1 MASWEPDEID
11 FEDEYDKAET
21 KDDADLDT
29 SMTILNESI
38 REQEEL
44 QEKLNRAEWLS
55 INKDQ
60 IAKLGQQI
68 ALNEKKQ
75 GEYIMRASKTII
87 SILHRGF
94 NKIKEDGRVMI
105 IDEKSAEKLYNKLRS
120 VESDE
125 HTYKIAFENESGTY
139 KDILS
144 PTNRWLAPNAYL
156 KIFGKKFM
164 KDIGFDVD
172 KPRTGTKRKIPKKRI
187 KQIEMYVDEIDDNRK
202 QFTARE
208 LNELPTT
215 SENNQD
221 NIMLQDII
229 TKNEIATDNSIKL
242 IETSLTETGAEA
254 STQTGGLTLR
264 ELEGLDKELRTISG
278 SLRSAIAKAM
288 AKQVDINR
296 ENRKLEEMVNDET
309 YSDEQREEVRARLQR
324 FQGEQKAISD
334 QIRILK
340 GRYSNQIY
348 QIRESIMKFLD
359 KETGTLGERIRTLF
373 KEQGITIVSILTALG
388 MTIGVLIEA
397 LLGGPSTTS
406 TPTPQSTTT
415 SDKKGGAR
423 EWIKNKLKALSQLL
437 GKLADKAL
445 ASLPGIIGSI
455 LSWIL
460 NRAKEVVGWLSQNLW
475 ALITGVGV
483 LIYTYFITKTRRR

>member
-11 FEDEYDKAET
+11 FEDEYDKADPI
-21 KDDADLDT
+21 DDDNLDK
-29 SMTILNESI
+29 SINELNKSI

-44 QEKLNRAEWLS
+44 QEKLSRAEWS
-55 INKDQ
+55 PINKDQ
-60 IAKLGQQI
+60 IEKLGQQI
-68 ALNEKKQ
+68 AFNEKKQ
-75 GEYIMRASKTII
+75 GVYIMRASKTIL

-94 NKIKEDGRVMI
+94 NKIKQDGKVMVS
-105 IDEKSAEKLYNKLRS
+105 DQQSAEKLYNRLRLA
-120 VESDE
+120 VTDE
-125 HTYKIAFENESGTY
+125 GTYKIAFENESGTY

-144 PTNRWLAPNAYL
+144 PTNKWLAPNAYL
-156 KIFGKKFM
+156 KILGKKFM

-172 KPRTGTKRKIPKKRI
+172 RPRTGTKSKIPKKRVELI
-187 KQIEMYVDEIDDNRK
+187 EKYIDEMYDNMK
-202 QFTARE
+202 QFAASE

-229 TKNEIATDNSIKL
+229 TKNEIAADNFVKL
-242 IETSLTETGAEA
+242 IETSLTETGADV

-278 SLRSAIAKAM
+278 SLRSAIAKSI
-288 AKQVDINR
+288 AKQVDIDK
-296 ENRKLEEMVNDET
+296 ENRKLEEMANDET
-309 YSDEQREEVRARLQR
+309 YSDEQREEVRARLKR
-324 FQGEQKAISD
+324 FQDEQKAISD

-348 QIRESIMKFLD
+348 QIRELIMKFLD

-373 KEQGITIVSILTALG
+373 KEQGITIVSILTAIG
-388 MTIGVLIEA
+388 MALGVLFEA
-397 LLGGPSTTS
+397 LLGGPTAVSTS
-406 TPTPQSTTT
+406 TSGSSTT

-437 GKLADKAL
+437 GKLAAKAG
-445 ASLPGIIGSI
+445 AALPGIIGSI
-455 LSWIL
+455 ISWIL
-460 NRAKEVVGWLSQNLW
+460 NRAKEVVGWLV
-475 ALITGVGV
+475 I
-483 LIYTYFITKTRRR
+483 